1 MVCLAGRDLD
11 DEGGRRPGELTPFRR
26 GRLGTAD
33 ATPDPD
39 GTPSGLLRFLESK
52 KATIALFCR
61 VFLTR
66 TGSSSLETTP
76 AACGPRVQIYL
87 PIAELPVNMFLI
99 FGMGG
104 AVGFLSGLF
113 GVGGGF
119 LLTPLLIFSGIP
131 PAVAVAS
138 TTAQVVASSTSA
150 ALSYWRR
157 QLIDV
162 KLAAVLVVAGIIGSS
177 IGVGLFSLL
186 RRLGQLD
193 LVIAICYVTFLGL
206 VGGLMLTESVRAILN
221 ARRGKPAPLRRPG
234 QHNWVHG
241 LPFKMRF
248 KRSKLY
254 VSVIPILGIGIG
266 IGMLGS
272 LLGIGGGFILVPALI
287 YLLRVPTNI
296 VIGTSLIQMIG
307 TMAVA
312 TVLQSGLNHNVD
324 GVLAL
329 ILMVGGVIGAQF
341 GARVGVHVRGEQLR
355 AMLALLVLAVG
366 VRFLVNLVH
375 EPGELFSLATLSG
388 DTR

>member
-1 MVCLAGRDLD
+1 MASSATSWRAIQA
-11 DEGGRRPGELTPFRR
+11 PPPPF
-26 GRLGTAD
+26 A
-33 ATPDPD
+33 
-39 GTPSGLLRFLESK
+39 SGS
-52 KATIALFCR
+52 
-61 VFLTR
+61 VV
-66 TGSSSLETTP
+66 
-76 AACGPRVQIYL
+76 VQIYL
-87 PIAELPVNMFLI
+87 PIAELPVNMFII

-119 LLTPLLIFSGIP
+119 LLTPLLIFSGIS

-138 TTAQVVASSTSA
+138 TTAQVVASSSSA
-150 ALSYWRR
+150 AITYYRR
-157 QLIDV
+157 RMIDM
-162 KLAAVLVVAGIIGSS
+162 KLAGVLVASGVVGSS
-177 IGVGLFSLL
+177 IGVGIFSLL
-186 RRLGQLD
+186 RRWGQLD

-206 VGGLMLTESVRAILN
+206 VGGLMLTESIRAMIN
-221 ARRGKPAPLRRPG
+221 ARKGRPAPLRRPG
-234 QHNWVHG
+234 QHNWAHG

-254 VSVIPILGIGIG
+254 VSVIPIIAIGVGIGI
-266 IGMLGS
+266 LGS

-296 VIGTSLIQMIG
+296 VIGTSLIQMTG

-312 TVLQSGLNHNVD
+312 TVLQSSTNHTVD

-341 GARVGVHVRGEQLR
+341 GARVGAHVRGEQLR

-366 VRFLVNLVH
+366 IRFLVDLVQT
-375 EPGELFSLATLSG
+375 PADLFSLATLAG